1 MVYMRTGCI
10 FRPSP
15 AARPPVS
22 PTECDLGVS
31 MDNDRQDN
39 ERMLAAWLRVTTSVS
54 QVHQL
59 RDLRY
64 NEALI
69 CNILMKNEIE
79 HPGRRLTATDLCR
92 ESHILKSQMNR
103 TLQCMEEKGIIERQ
117 RSTEDRRRVYTR
129 LRPDSVIYERQHDQ
143 VLDTVG
149 AIAARVG
156 ADNVDQIV
164 DMLNAISE
172 AAEEVSR
179 QAAEQDRGGQAAVAN
194 A

>member
-1 MVYMRTGCI
+1 
-10 FRPSP
+10 
-15 AARPPVS
+15 
-22 PTECDLGVS
+22 
-31 MDNDRQDN
+31 MDKDRQDK

-156 ADNVDQIV
+156 TDHVDQIV

-179 QAAEQDRGGQAAVAN
+179 QGAGADETGRAAVAN

>member
-1 MVYMRTGCI
+1 
-10 FRPSP
+10 
-15 AARPPVS
+15 
-22 PTECDLGVS
+22 
-31 MDNDRQDN
+31 MDKDRQDK

-92 ESHILKSQMNR
+92 ESHSRQGQRNR

-156 ADNVDQIV
+156 TDNVDQIV

-179 QAAEQDRGGQAAVAN
+179 QGAGADETGRAAVAN

>member
-1 MVYMRTGCI
+1 
-10 FRPSP
+10 
-15 AARPPVS
+15 
-22 PTECDLGVS
+22 
-31 MDNDRQDN
+31 
-39 ERMLAAWLRVTTSVS
+39 MLAAWLRVTTSVS

-69 CNILMKNEIE
+69 YNILMKNEIE

-156 ADNVDQIV
+156 TDNVDQIV

-179 QAAEQDRGGQAAVAN
+179 QGAGADETGRAAVAN

>member
-1 MVYMRTGCI
+1 
-10 FRPSP
+10 
-15 AARPPVS
+15 
-22 PTECDLGVS
+22 
-31 MDNDRQDN
+31 
-39 ERMLAAWLRVTTSVS
+39 
-54 QVHQL
+54 
-59 RDLRY
+59 
-64 NEALI
+64 
-69 CNILMKNEIE
+69 
-79 HPGRRLTATDLCR
+79 
-92 ESHILKSQMNR
+92 
-103 TLQCMEEKGIIERQ
+103 MEEKGIIERQ

-156 ADNVDQIV
+156 TDNVDQIV

-179 QAAEQDRGGQAAVAN
+179 QGAGADETGRAAVAN

>member
-1 MVYMRTGCI
+1 
-10 FRPSP
+10 
-15 AARPPVS
+15 
-22 PTECDLGVS
+22 
-31 MDNDRQDN
+31 MDKDRQDK

-156 ADNVDQIV
+156 TDNVDQIV

-179 QAAEQDRGGQAAVAN
+179 QGAGADETGRAAVAN
-194 A
+194 T

>member
-1 MVYMRTGCI
+1 
-10 FRPSP
+10 
-15 AARPPVS
+15 
-22 PTECDLGVS
+22 
-31 MDNDRQDN
+31 MDKDRQDK

-143 VLDTVG
+143 VRDTVG

-156 ADNVDQIV
+156 TDNVDQIV

-179 QAAEQDRGGQAAVAN
+179 QGAGADETGRAAVAN

>member
-1 MVYMRTGCI
+1 
-10 FRPSP
+10 
-15 AARPPVS
+15 
-22 PTECDLGVS
+22 
-31 MDNDRQDN
+31 MDKDRQDK

-156 ADNVDQIV
+156 TDNVDQIV

-179 QAAEQDRGGQAAVAN
+179 QGAGADETGRATVAN

>member
-1 MVYMRTGCI
+1 
-10 FRPSP
+10 
-15 AARPPVS
+15 
-22 PTECDLGVS
+22 

-179 QAAEQDRGGQAAVAN
+179 QVAEQDRGGQAAVAN

>member
-1 MVYMRTGCI
+1 
-10 FRPSP
+10 
-15 AARPPVS
+15 
-22 PTECDLGVS
+22 
-31 MDNDRQDN
+31 MDKDRQDK

-103 TLQCMEEKGIIERQ
+103 TLQCMEERGIIERQ

-156 ADNVDQIV
+156 VDNVDQIV

-179 QAAEQDRGGQAAVAN
+179 QAADADRAGQPAVAN

>member
-1 MVYMRTGCI
+1 
-10 FRPSP
+10 
-15 AARPPVS
+15 
-22 PTECDLGVS
+22 
-31 MDNDRQDN
+31 
-39 ERMLAAWLRVTTSVS
+39 MLAAWLRVTTSVS

-156 ADNVDQIV
+156 TDNVDQIV

-179 QAAEQDRGGQAAVAN
+179 QGAGADETGRAAVAN

>member
-1 MVYMRTGCI
+1 
-10 FRPSP
+10 
-15 AARPPVS
+15 
-22 PTECDLGVS
+22 
-31 MDNDRQDN
+31 MDIDRQDN

-149 AIAARVG
+149 AIAKRVG
-156 ADNVDQIV
+156 VDNVDQIV
-164 DMLNAISE
+164 HLLNAISD
-172 AAEEVSR
+172 AAEEVAN
-179 QAAEQDRGGQAAVAN
+179 QASEQKALEAKAALAN

>member
-1 MVYMRTGCI
+1 
-10 FRPSP
+10 
-15 AARPPVS
+15 
-22 PTECDLGVS
+22 
-31 MDNDRQDN
+31 MDKDRQDK

-156 ADNVDQIV
+156 TDNVDQIV

-179 QAAEQDRGGQAAVAN
+179 QAAGADGAGRAAAVN

>member
-1 MVYMRTGCI
+1 
-10 FRPSP
+10 
-15 AARPPVS
+15 
-22 PTECDLGVS
+22 
-31 MDNDRQDN
+31 MDKDRQDK

-129 LRPDSVIYERQHDQ
+129 LRPDSVIYERQHYQ

-156 ADNVDQIV
+156 TDNVDQIV

-179 QAAEQDRGGQAAVAN
+179 QGAGADETGRAAVAN

>member
-1 MVYMRTGCI
+1 
-10 FRPSP
+10 
-15 AARPPVS
+15 
-22 PTECDLGVS
+22 
-31 MDNDRQDN
+31 
-39 ERMLAAWLRVTTSVS
+39 MLAAWLRVTTSVS

-156 ADNVDQIV
+156 TDNVDQIV
-164 DMLNAISE
+164 DLLNAISE

-179 QAAEQDRGGQAAVAN
+179 QGAGADETGRAAVAN

>member
-1 MVYMRTGCI
+1 
-10 FRPSP
+10 
-15 AARPPVS
+15 
-22 PTECDLGVS
+22 
-31 MDNDRQDN
+31 MDKDRQDK

-156 ADNVDQIV
+156 TDNVDQIV
-164 DMLNAISE
+164 DMLNASSE

-179 QAAEQDRGGQAAVAN
+179 QGAGADETGRAAVAN

>member
-1 MVYMRTGCI
+1 
-10 FRPSP
+10 
-15 AARPPVS
+15 
-22 PTECDLGVS
+22 
-31 MDNDRQDN
+31 MDKDRQDK

-156 ADNVDQIV
+156 TDNVDQIV

-179 QAAEQDRGGQAAVAN
+179 QGAGADETGRAVVAN

>member
-1 MVYMRTGCI
+1 
-10 FRPSP
+10 
-15 AARPPVS
+15 
-22 PTECDLGVS
+22 
-31 MDNDRQDN
+31 MDKDRQDK
-39 ERMLAAWLRVTTSVS
+39 ERMLAAWLWVTTSVS

-156 ADNVDQIV
+156 TDNVDQIV

-179 QAAEQDRGGQAAVAN
+179 QGAGADETGRAAVAN

>member
-1 MVYMRTGCI
+1 M
-10 FRPSP
+10 
-15 AARPPVS
+15 
-22 PTECDLGVS
+22 
-31 MDNDRQDN
+31 
-39 ERMLAAWLRVTTSVS
+39 
-54 QVHQL
+54 HQL

-156 ADNVDQIV
+156 TDNVDQIV

-179 QAAEQDRGGQAAVAN
+179 QGAGADETGRAAVAN

>member
-1 MVYMRTGCI
+1 
-10 FRPSP
+10 
-15 AARPPVS
+15 
-22 PTECDLGVS
+22 
-31 MDNDRQDN
+31 
-39 ERMLAAWLRVTTSVS
+39 MLAAWLRVTTSVS

-143 VLDTVG
+143 VLDT
-149 AIAARVG
+149 AAASPPAWAPTTSTRSWTCSTPSVRRPRRSP
-156 ADNVDQIV
+156 ARAPA
-164 DMLNAISE
+164 LTK
-172 AAEEVSR
+172 
-179 QAAEQDRGGQAAVAN
+179 RGGPPWPTPDAVPQGTARLPKGPMGN
-194 A
+194 RTPSAPFIYREIGFP

>member
-1 MVYMRTGCI
+1 
-10 FRPSP
+10 
-15 AARPPVS
+15 
-22 PTECDLGVS
+22 
-31 MDNDRQDN
+31 MDKDRQDK

-156 ADNVDQIV
+156 TDNVDQIV

-179 QAAEQDRGGQAAVAN
+179 QGAGADETGRAAVAN

>member
-1 MVYMRTGCI
+1 
-10 FRPSP
+10 
-15 AARPPVS
+15 
-22 PTECDLGVS
+22 
-31 MDNDRQDN
+31 MDKDRQDK

-156 ADNVDQIV
+156 TDNVDQIV

-172 AAEEVSR
+172 GAEEVSR
-179 QAAEQDRGGQAAVAN
+179 QGAGADETGRAAVAN

>member
-1 MVYMRTGCI
+1 
-10 FRPSP
+10 
-15 AARPPVS
+15 
-22 PTECDLGVS
+22 
-31 MDNDRQDN
+31 MDKDRQDK

-156 ADNVDQIV
+156 TDNVDQIV
-164 DMLNAISE
+164 DLLNAISE

-179 QAAEQDRGGQAAVAN
+179 QGAGADETGRAAVAN

>member
-1 MVYMRTGCI
+1 
-10 FRPSP
+10 
-15 AARPPVS
+15 
-22 PTECDLGVS
+22 
-31 MDNDRQDN
+31 MDKDRQDK

-103 TLQCMEEKGIIERQ
+103 TLQCMEEKGIIEHQ

-156 ADNVDQIV
+156 TDNVDQIV

-179 QAAEQDRGGQAAVAN
+179 QGAGADETGRAAVAN

>member
-1 MVYMRTGCI
+1 
-10 FRPSP
+10 
-15 AARPPVS
+15 
-22 PTECDLGVS
+22 
-31 MDNDRQDN
+31 MDIDRQDN

-129 LRPDSVIYERQHDQ
+129 LRSDSVIYERQHDQ

-149 AIAARVG
+149 AIAKRVG
-156 ADNVDQIV
+156 VDNVDQIV
-164 DMLNAISE
+164 SLLNAISD
-172 AAEEVSR
+172 AAEEV
-179 QAAEQDRGGQAAVAN
+179 AGQASEQKALEAEAALAN
-194 A
+194 V